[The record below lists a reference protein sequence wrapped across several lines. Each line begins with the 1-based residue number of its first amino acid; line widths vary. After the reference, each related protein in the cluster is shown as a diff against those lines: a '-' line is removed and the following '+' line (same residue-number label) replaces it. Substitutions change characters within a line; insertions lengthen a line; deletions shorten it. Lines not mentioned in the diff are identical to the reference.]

1 MALRPRTAVAA
12 LALSAAGLIGI
23 VTSEGWEP
31 VARPPVPGDVATN
44 GFGSTTDDAG
54 LPLKGGEV
62 AHPVTALQRAA
73 RDITRFEGAI
83 KTCVRVPLYQ
93 HEYDAYTS
101 LTYNIGESAFCGST
115 LVRKLNAGDY
125 QGACAE
131 ILRWNKFQGREL
143 RGLTARRQR
152 EYRQCMGEG

>member
-1 MALRPRTAVAA
+1 MAARTRTLIAA
-12 LALSAAGLIGI
+12 LSLSAAGLIGV

-31 VARPPVPGDVATN
+31 VARPPVAGDVPTN

-54 LPLKGGEV
+54 RPLKGGEI

-83 KTCVRVPLYQ
+83 KRCVRVPLYQ
-93 HEYDAYTS
+93 YEYDAYVS
-101 LTYNIGESAFCGST
+101 LAYNIGDTAFCNST

-125 QGACAE
+125 PGACAE
-131 ILRWNKFQGREL
+131 IPRWDKFQGRPL
-143 RGLTARRQR
+143 RGLTLRRER